1 MTGQLDWVLRNGT
14 VVTPEGTVKTDIGIK
29 DGRIAMLGD
38 IPRGS
43 ATIEDDLSGKHILP
57 GIIDS
62 QVHFREP
69 GLEHKEDLTSG
80 TAAAAMGGVTAI
92 FEMPNTNPST
102 TTPEALAD
110 KVARGTGR
118 AWVDFAFFL
127 GATAENAK
135 HLATWENLPGCAG
148 IKVFMGSSTGNLLVD
163 EEDALREVFSN
174 GKRRVAVHSEDETR
188 LKERFEMV
196 RDGAPV
202 TMHPVWRDEEAAVR
216 STTRLKRL
224 AEETG
229 RAVHVLHVTTA
240 EEMEILEN
248 RPANMTVEVTPQHLT
263 LSAPGAYERKGT
275 LVQMNPPIRGKRH
288 VAALWQGVKDGIVS
302 CLGSDH
308 APHTREEKAKPYPQ
322 SPSGMPGVQTLV
334 PLMLNHVNQG
344 RLSLEDFVA
353 LASTRP
359 AEIFGAKDRGKIAVG
374 MRADLTVVDMA
385 EERMISDDWIVSKCG
400 WTPFHGMEVIGWPKM
415 TIVGGKLVMQDD
427 KLIDEPRG
435 QAVVFDL

>member
-240 EEMEILEN
+240 EEMEILKD

-275 LVQMNPPIRGKRH
+275 LVQMNPPIRDKRH